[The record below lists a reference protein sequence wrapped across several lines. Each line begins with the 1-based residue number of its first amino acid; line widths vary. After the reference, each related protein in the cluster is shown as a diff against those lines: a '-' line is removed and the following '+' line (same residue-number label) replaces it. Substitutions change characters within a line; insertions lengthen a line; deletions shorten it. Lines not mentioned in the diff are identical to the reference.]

1 MIRLDK
7 NGVRWEMQPDIAL
20 VLDEILT
27 LSGSTIKEAPA
38 KLVTV
43 HSVRGKTYYVKR
55 YRHSA
60 VALRPLKF
68 FFKPSQARQEWELAQ
83 KLETLGLPIVRHVAI
98 GERWSWRGLLES
110 MLITE
115 GFDGKPLNEVAEVN
129 PEAALR
135 FVNRMHEL
143 GVLQRDL
150 HPGNILVA
158 PRTGEMRLVD
168 LYCTEIKPYLTEAER
183 ALNLALLRIHLP
195 VKVSPEVERLSAQE
209 RRRRLYYRSKRCL
222 KHNREFAPK
231 NLGGLPWQIRLP
243 FQNAEVERLLAAPDE
258 FLAARAH
265 ILKPGR
271 SSTVGK
277 AGGLVLKRYNFR
289 KFGNLFK
296 DLFRLSKARRAF
308 RKAYHLELVGIPTAR
323 CIATADRRVARVL
336 LHSYFLMEEIPGAI
350 HLGQWRGDNAHAI
363 QAVAALLAKLHNLGF
378 SHRDLKETNLIF
390 DRDQRLY
397 LIDFEGLEYLETVPP
412 DRARADFARLERALA
427 ALPQFSEAERIA
439 LRERYEKLR
448 GQLATPSC

>member
-1 MIRLDK
+1 VIRVKK
-7 NGVRWEMQPDIAL
+7 NGVRWEVLADTAL
-20 VLDEILT
+20 ALDEILAAAGAKVKEDRT
-27 LSGSTIKEAPA
+27 KSVTI
-38 KLVTV
+38 
-43 HSVRGKTYYVKR
+43 HSVRDKTYYVKR
-55 YRHSA
+55 YRHAA
-60 VALRPLKF
+60 VAFRPLKY
-68 FFKPSQARQEWELAQ
+68 FFKPAPARREWALAQ
-83 KLETLGLPIVRHVAI
+83 KLEALGLPMVRHVAL

-110 MLITE
+110 ILITE

-150 HPGNILVA
+150 HPGNVLVV

-168 LYCTEIKPYLTEAER
+168 LDCVEIKPRLTPEER

-231 NLGGLPWQIRLP
+231 NLGGLHWQIRLP
-243 FQNAEVERLLAAPDE
+243 FQNAEVERILAAPDE
-258 FLAARAH
+258 FLATRAQ

-277 AGGLVLKRYNFR
+277 ADGLVLKRYNFR

-296 DLFRLSKARRAF
+296 DLFRPSKAQRAF
-308 RKAYHLELVGIPTAR
+308 RKAYHLELVGVPTAR
-323 CIATADRRVARVL
+323 AIATADRRVARIL
-336 LHSYFLMEEIPGAI
+336 LRSYFLMEEIPGAS

-363 QAVAALLAKLHNLGF
+363 QTVAALLAKLHNEGF

-397 LIDFEGLEYLETVPP
+397 LIDLEGLEYLETVPP

-448 GQLATPSC
+448 A